1 MAKVQPEATIFKN
14 NEPPAFAPHGHC
26 RIGPMC
32 SIPDLLQR
40 FGCDVSSVL
49 AQTALPPDIFA
60 HPDQIISYLDAGRLL
75 DDCATATG
83 CAHFGLLVGQGCSM
97 AGLGLVGHAAR
108 AATDVSEALRTLV
121 RFLPLFDRGAAISIR
136 LDGDDAHIT
145 YGILAGAMR
154 GAAQAYDLS
163 LMIAF
168 NTLKELCGSCW
179 SPSVVTLPHA
189 APADVR
195 SYRSLFGTQV
205 SFDAWE
211 AALVFDRFWLT
222 RPLAHSTDAERLR
235 LLGHAARI
243 EAMLD
248 VTTSE
253 QVRRQLRAS
262 LPAQW
267 LSENDVATQLHMTNR
282 TLRRRLEDEGTHFRG
297 IVEQL
302 RYATARE
309 FLQASRL
316 ECVDIA
322 LLLGYSDASALSR
335 AFQRWSG
342 QSPTAWRST
351 QATAAAGQLD

>member
-1 MAKVQPEATIFKN
+1 MPYVD
-14 NEPPAFAPHGHC
+14 PPAFVPPGHC
-26 RIGPMC
+26 RVGPLR
-32 SIPDLLQR
+32 SIPDLLQI
-40 FGCDVSSVL
+40 FGCDVGSVMSHTTL
-49 AQTALPPDIFA
+49 SPDIFA
-60 HPDQIISYLDAGRLL
+60 HPDQIISYLDAGQLL

-108 AATDVSEALRTLV
+108 AATNVSEALRTLV
-121 RFLPLFDRGAAISIR
+121 RFLPLFDRGATISIR
-136 LDGDDAHIT
+136 LDGDDAVLS
-145 YGILAGAMR
+145 YGILAGGMP
-154 GAAQAYDLS
+154 GAAQAYDVS
-163 LMIAF
+163 LMVAF

-179 SPSVVTLPHA
+179 SPSAVTLPHA
-189 APADVR
+189 ASAGARP
-195 SYRSLFGTQV
+195 YNTLFGTQV
-205 SFDAWE
+205 SFNAWE
-211 AALVFDRFWLT
+211 ATLVFDHFWLT

-235 LLGHAARI
+235 LLDQAARI

-267 LSENDVATQLHMTNR
+267 LSENAVAAKLNMTNR

-297 IVEQL
+297 IVAQL
-302 RYATARE
+302 RYATAQQ
-309 FLQASRL
+309 FLLVSRL

-342 QSPTAWRST
+342 QSPTAWRNART
-351 QATAAAGQLD
+351 TVAA